1 MKLLL
6 SLAFVGHILAQPAFE
21 VTSVKPSANAG
32 SISVSPLTGGKLTAR
47 NVNVR
52 TLIRASYQ
60 VQDFQISGAP
70 NWLEAE
76 RYDIDAKSAA
86 PAGADETRLMVQA
99 LLADRFQLKI
109 RRETKETPAYALI
122 VANGKT
128 HKMTPADKTGCE
140 PELSSP
146 TNPCEHIR
154 TAAGFVITGEKVSM
168 PKFAIALSAMF
179 RDTIVDQTG
188 LAGVYDFKLDLGRAG
203 FTPAPGSPS
212 NEMDGI
218 NAVMSGLQDQ
228 LGLKLER
235 TKSAIEILVIE
246 HVEKP
251 SAN

>member
-6 SLAFVGHILAQPAFE
+6 SLAVVGQVLAQPSFE
-21 VTSVKPSANAG
+21 VTSVKPSANG
-32 SISVSPLTGGKLTAR
+32 GPMSLSPLTGGKVTAR
-47 NVNVR
+47 NVNIR

-70 NWLEAE
+70 NWLESE

-86 PAGADETRLMVQA
+86 SAGADETRLMVQA
-99 LLADRFQLKI
+99 LLTDRFQLKI

-128 HKMTPADKTGCE
+128 RKMTPADKTGCE
-140 PELSSP
+140 PEPSP
-146 TNPCEHIR
+146 TNPCQRIR
-154 TAAGFVITGEKVSM
+154 NSGNMAISGEKLSM
-168 PKFAIALSAMF
+168 PLFAKMLSSML
-179 RDTIVDQTG
+179 RDTVIDKTG
-188 LAGVYDFKLDLGRAG
+188 LDGVYDFKLDLGLAG
-203 FTPAPGSPS
+203 FTPTPSSPS

-235 TKSAIEILVIE
+235 TKSAVEVLVIE

-251 SAN
+251 TAN